1 MRALV
6 RRGTSGLRPAD
17 IATLAV
23 VVIGFVS
30 MVAAAAPA
38 QPYTPGELGLL
49 AGLCGL
55 YLWLGVHGWAWC
67 ERMRA
72 PLLTGGYFGTQFVLA
87 LVIGV
92 LGRGSGGFWI
102 LMFPLAG
109 QSTTLT
115 WPWTLGVCAAILAA
129 FAGQVGLVSG
139 DWSWAAQNTITFLAG
154 VVFVVVVTKLAVR
167 EALARTEV
175 ERLAA
180 ELRAYAAQ
188 AEELAT
194 ARERNRLAREIHD
207 SLGHYLTIITIQLEA
222 ARTVLDTDRPRALD
236 ALAKAHSLARDGLA
250 EVRRSVAAL
259 RASPVEN
266 QPLPEA
272 VARLVEEA
280 RTAGI
285 PTELVVAG
293 EPRRLAPQAELA
305 LYRAAQEGLTNVRKH
320 AGHAAHAALSL
331 AYGPDGNVRL
341 TVSDDGSGVDE
352 GRANGQAGFGLL
364 GVRERVGLL
373 GGQVSVRS
381 APGQGFTLEV
391 LVPA

>member
-1 MRALV
+1 V
-6 RRGTSGLRPAD
+6 RPAD

-23 VVIGFVS
+23 VVTGFVS
-30 MVAAAAPA
+30 MVASAATM

-55 YLWLGVHGWAWC
+55 YLWLGVYGWALC
-67 ERMRA
+67 ERMCSS
-72 PLLTGGYFGTQFVLA
+72 PLTLGYFGAQFALA
-87 LVIGV
+87 LLIGV
-92 LGRGSGGFWI
+92 VGRGSGGFWI

-129 FAGQVGLVSG
+129 FAGQVGLVTG
-139 DWSWAAQNTITFLAG
+139 DWALAAQSTVTFLAG
-154 VVFVVVVTKLAVR
+154 LVFVVVVTKLAVR
-167 EALARTEV
+167 ESVARAEV
-175 ERLAA
+175 ERLAV

-207 SLGHYLTIITIQLEA
+207 TLGHYLTIINIQLEA
-222 ARTVLDTDRPRALD
+222 ARTVLDTDRPRVLEALGT
-236 ALAKAHSLARDGLA
+236 AQSLARDGLS

-266 QPLPEA
+266 RPLSEA
-272 VARLVEEA
+272 IARLVDEA
-280 RTAGI
+280 RAAGI
-285 PTELVVAG
+285 PTELALTG
-293 EPRRLAPQAELA
+293 EPRQLAPQAELA

-320 AGHAAHAALSL
+320 AGGGAHAVLSL

-341 TVSDDGSGVDE
+341 TVSDNGSGVDTV
-352 GRANGQAGFGLL
+352 GANGQVGFGLL
-364 GVRERVGLL
+364 GVRERVALL
-373 GGQVSVRS
+373 GGQMAVRS
-381 APGQGFTLEV
+381 APGEGFTLEV